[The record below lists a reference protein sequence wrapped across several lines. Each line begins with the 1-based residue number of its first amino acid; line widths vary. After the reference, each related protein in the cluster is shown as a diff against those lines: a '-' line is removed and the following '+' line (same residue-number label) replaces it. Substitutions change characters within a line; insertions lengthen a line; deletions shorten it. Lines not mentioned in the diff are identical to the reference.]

1 MSAIAGRITP
11 GAWAFLTGFRV
22 WASWRSAVPVLKR
35 TLSMASVLA
44 LTACNAPPLYE
55 SRAQEYLAKQGV
67 PSSLIVRLV
76 ERKPLSDR
84 DAATLEELGNTM
96 VLHLLPGNPITAL
109 LHLLASNPSIPA
121 SMIARLA
128 ANRDEEVR
136 WGVAYN
142 PNAPVETLLRLRTP
156 GKYST
161 MNEYL
166 ARNPRIPTEVLLQMY
181 RNTESN
187 RSAFAMNPNCP
198 ADLMREIAE
207 LGTDMDRSW
216 LAANPNLPTDLI
228 ARLARDPSENVQ
240 RFLAQN
246 RAFKNW
252 KAAGGDS
259 ATGVPR

>member
-1 MSAIAGRITP
+1 LIV
-11 GAWAFLTGFRV
+11 FRLRV
-22 WASWRSAVPVLKR
+22 YCRSMALVLKHA
-35 TLSMASVLA
+35 LSMAVVLA

-67 PSSLIVRLV
+67 PSSLVVRLV
-76 ERKPLSDR
+76 ERKPVSDR
-84 DAATLEELGNTM
+84 EAARLEDLGDTV
-96 VLHLLPGNPITAL
+96 VLHLLPGSPITAL

-198 ADLMREIAE
+198 ADLMREIAGQ
-207 LGTDMDRSW
+207 GTDLDRSW
-216 LAANPNLPTDLI
+216 LAANSNLPADLI
-228 ARLARDPSENVQ
+228 ARLALDPSENVQ
-240 RFLAQN
+240 RILAQN
-246 RAFKNW
+246 PAFKHW
-252 KAAGGDS
+252 KTSGADTAKE
-259 ATGVPR
+259 APQ